1 MSIPAVRSML
11 DPMAVIRPLL
21 LSSLLL
27 LLVAQTPFVHAQG
40 KEFYRYRNAEG
51 NVVVDHRVPPE
62 YVAGGYEVLSDRGV
76 VVRVV
81 PRTPSEE
88 ERAGVS
94 EQQRLEAAAQEEEER
109 LRKWDEALLLRY
121 SSVADIES
129 ARDRALR
136 DLRGRVTILQGNRH
150 GLRQQVE
157 SHQARAADLERRGSE
172 VEEAL
177 TKGIA
182 DLQREIGI
190 VERQIA
196 EHEREVTEAEKS
208 FAADMQ
214 RFSLLEEALQSRR
227 AAARQQD

>member
-1 MSIPAVRSML
+1 MSIRAARSML
-11 DPMAVIRPLL
+11 VPMTVIRPLL

-27 LLVAQTPFVHAQG
+27 LLAAQTPFAYAQG
-40 KEFYRYRNAEG
+40 KELYRYLNAEG

-62 YVAGGYEVLSDRGV
+62 YVAGGYEVLSARGV
-76 VVRVV
+76 VLRVV

-88 ERAGVS
+88 ERADVI
-94 EQQRLEAAAQEEEER
+94 EQQRREAAAQEEEER
-109 LRKWDEALLLRY
+109 LRKWDESLLLRY
-121 SSVADIES
+121 SSMADIES

-172 VEEAL
+172 VDEAL
-177 TKGIA
+177 TKAIA
-182 DLQREIGI
+182 DLQREIGV

-214 RFSLLEEALQSRR
+214 RFSLLEEAVQARR
-227 AAARQQD
+227 AAAHQQD

>member
-1 MSIPAVRSML
+1 MSIRAARSTY
-11 DPMAVIRPLL
+11 DPMAVVRPLL

-27 LLVAQTPFVHAQG
+27 LLAAQTPFAQAQG

-76 VVRVV
+76 VLRVV
-81 PRTPSEE
+81 PRIPSEV
-88 ERAGVS
+88 ERADVI
-94 EQQRLEAAAQEEEER
+94 EQQRREAAAQEEEER
-109 LRKWDEALLLRY
+109 LRKWDESLLLRY
-121 SSVADIES
+121 SSMADIES

-136 DLRGRVTILQGNRH
+136 DLRVRVTILQGNRH

-172 VEEAL
+172 VDEAL
-177 TKGIA
+177 TKAIE
-182 DLQREIGI
+182 DSQREIGL

-214 RFSLLEEALQSRR
+214 RFSRLEGALQSRR

>member
-1 MSIPAVRSML
+1 ML
-11 DPMAVIRPLL
+11 DPTAVIRPLL

-27 LLVAQTPFVHAQG
+27 LLAAQTPFAHAQG

-136 DLRGRVTILQGNRH
+136 DLRVRVTILQGNRH

-157 SHQARAADLERRGSE
+157 SHQARAANLERRGSE

-177 TKGIA
+177 TKAIA

-196 EHEREVTEAEKS
+196 EHEREVTEVEKS

>member
-1 MSIPAVRSML
+1 MSIRAARSLL

-27 LLVAQTPFVHAQG
+27 LLAAQTPFAHAQG

-136 DLRGRVTILQGNRH
+136 DLRVRVTILQGNRH

-177 TKGIA
+177 TQAIA

-196 EHEREVTEAEKS
+196 EHAREVTEAEKS

>member
-1 MSIPAVRSML
+1 LSIRAARSRL
-11 DPMAVIRPLL
+11 EPMAVIGPLL

-27 LLVAQTPFVHAQG
+27 LLAAQTPLAHAQG
-40 KEFYRYRNAEG
+40 KEFYRYRNVEG

-76 VVRVV
+76 VLRVV

-109 LRKWDEALLLRY
+109 LRKWDETLLLRY
-121 SSVADIES
+121 SSVADIEF

-136 DLRGRVTILQGNRH
+136 DLGVRVTILQGNRH

-157 SHQARAADLERRGSE
+157 NHQALAADLERRGSE
-172 VEEAL
+172 VDEAL
-177 TKGIA
+177 TKAIA
-182 DLQREIGI
+182 DLQREIAVI
-190 VERQIA
+190 ERQIA
-196 EHEREVTEAEKS
+196 EHEREATEAENS
-208 FAADMQ
+208 FAADIQ
-214 RFSLLEEALQSRR
+214 RFSGLEEAVQWRR
-227 AAARQQD
+227 SAAGQQD

>member
-1 MSIPAVRSML
+1 
-11 DPMAVIRPLL
+11 
-21 LSSLLL
+21 
-27 LLVAQTPFVHAQG
+27 
-40 KEFYRYRNAEG
+40 
-51 NVVVDHRVPPE
+51 VDHRVPPE
-62 YVAGGYEVLSDRGV
+62 YVADGYEVLSDRGV

-129 ARDRALR
+129 TRDRALR
-136 DLRGRVTILQGNRH
+136 DLGVRVTILQGNRH

-157 SHQARAADLERRGSE
+157 SHQARAANLERRGSE

-177 TKGIA
+177 TKAIA

-196 EHEREVTEAEKS
+196 EHEREVTEVEKS